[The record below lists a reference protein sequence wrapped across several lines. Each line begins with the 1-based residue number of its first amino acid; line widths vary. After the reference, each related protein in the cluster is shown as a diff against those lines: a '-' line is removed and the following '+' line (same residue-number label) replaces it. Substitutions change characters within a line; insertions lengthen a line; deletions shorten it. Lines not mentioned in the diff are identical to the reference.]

1 VNSVLLKKQVLQVN
15 KLPFPHMKPP
25 PEELNTLE
33 QANHGLG
40 LSESKTE
47 LVVPKTTLF
56 YPGFKKLN

>member
-1 VNSVLLKKQVLQVN
+1 
-15 KLPFPHMKPP
+15 
-25 PEELNTLE
+25 
-33 QANHGLG
+33 LG